1 MGRGLS
7 SRLVLCIC
15 CLLFATLPAF
25 AQKITGDVEGN
36 VTDSSGAVVPNVTI
50 TVQNAGTGLT
60 RTATTSNSGGFR
72 VTDLAVGSYKVTA
85 TAPGF
90 KSVVRPV
97 EVATGSVTHSDFV
110 LQVGQ
115 RTETIEVEG
124 IAPLVDLSPNNNNY
138 IDSEKIQEIPLNGRD
153 FNSLLAITPGVQR
166 APGGGF
172 LAVSINGSRTTSNNY
187 FIDGMY
193 NNDRYYGDSA
203 VNQTGVVGIPATAFP
218 PEAIEELSVQETPS
232 AEFGVKGGAPIL
244 LGIKSGTNQ
253 FHGSTTW
260 VNHSGFG
267 DATNYF
273 SKHSGCNQPGSCQ
286 PTNIHNNQFN
296 ATLGGPII
304 KDRTFFFGSFEGQR
318 LKSLA
323 VSQRTVPS
331 QDDVS
336 SAIAD
341 ITATPGL
348 SVDPVGQKLLNYFPI
363 GAGGNEA
370 FVAQTPTSASSN
382 GFVIKIDHKLNTQ
395 NSITGRYFF
404 GDSFQSAPSFAGLP
418 AGGSNNPNLFNSV
431 APTRVQ
437 MIGLS
442 WTMTRNNRVLE
453 SRLGFTR
460 FSQII
465 DVNNKVNPADL
476 GVDTGPLSATDYGVP
491 YVYLAPLGYGG
502 YIGGVQGY
510 PITTRP
516 DQTWDWSEHFSWV
529 KGNHTIKLGGN
540 FQRAYTNSLRNRA
553 RSGLLLGYYVG
564 YAVSG
569 ATGQTI
575 PAIQAAVEEL
585 LLGRADGANRNFGD
599 THRHI
604 FQNSVGFYGQDDWR
618 VRSNLTVTLG
628 LRWDINGAL
637 GERQNIGSNFIPG
650 QGLVHLGSGGI
661 SSLYN
666 LDLGDFGPRAGFS
679 WDVFGRGKTAVRAGY
694 SLTYDV
700 ANFGAIAAPYTFARA
715 RAGAFSQPNLG
726 PFSSFSV
733 SVFGTAANPN
743 PIDPASTC
751 YNPDNPSATTG
762 DFLCFSKGP
771 VFGSNRSGSPPYD
784 AFSIVRNFKTPRYHN
799 YNVSIQEELARNN
812 VLTVGYSGQRGQNLV
827 IYHDLNASP
836 IGSGTQGP
844 TGLCLKPSDCDPYR
858 PYAGQFS
865 PDLRHVIQAANGA
878 TSQYDSLQVSY
889 NQRNWNGLDTQYNLT
904 WSKCFDLNSVNRG
917 GAGDYPQINNSNPV
931 GSTAA
936 ATPNYQDSR
945 GLCDHDVR
953 LNFNVGGVYSLPDIP
968 KLGRWMGRGWQL
980 STIFTAISGRP
991 YSLLL
996 GGGSDPSGQGLT
1008 GSAIRAAWDGTS
1020 LHYNTRNPDEYVSEI
1035 FAREDQ
1041 TDPCGVLGPTFVDPN
1056 DPTHTHHEGGRP
1068 VSPFYLPC
1076 AASVGSS
1083 RRNQIVGPGLAQWD
1097 MTLSKSTK
1105 ITEKVSLQFR
1115 WEVYNL
1121 LNRANFHYFPNN
1133 TIGNCPSDSVLAG
1146 GVCAP
1151 GAAGFNNITKTS
1163 DVASGNPVIA
1173 QGGPRNMNFSLKLIF

>member
-1 MGRGLS
+1 MRSRLS
-7 SRLVLCIC
+7 SQVMSGLLCVG
-15 CLLFATLPAF
+15 LFVTLPGF
-25 AQKITGDVEGN
+25 AQKITGDIEGS

-50 TVQNAGTGLT
+50 TAQSLGTGLT
-60 RTATTSNSGGFR
+60 RTAVTNNSGNFR
-72 VTDLAVGSYKVTA
+72 FTEFAVGSYRVSA

-90 KSVVRPV
+90 KTIVRTIEVVTGG
-97 EVATGSVTHSDFV
+97 VAHSDFV

-115 RTETIEVEG
+115 RTETIEVEAS
-124 IAPLVDLSPNNNNY
+124 APLVDLSPNNNNY
-138 IDSEKIQEIPLNGRD
+138 IDGEKIQEIPLNGRD

-172 LAVSINGSRTTSNNY
+172 LAISINGARTTSNNY

-244 LGIKSGTNQ
+244 LGVKSGTNQ
-253 FHGSTTW
+253 FHGSATW

-273 SKHSGCNQPGSCQ
+273 SKHNGCDAPGSCQ

-296 ATLGGPII
+296 GTFGGPII

-323 VSQRTVPS
+323 LSDRTVPS
-331 QDDVS
+331 QDDVAGALAAI
-336 SAIAD
+336 SAAGM
-341 ITATPGL
+341 T
-348 SVDPVGQKLLNYFPI
+348 VDPTGQKLLSYFPV
-363 GAGGNEA
+363 GPGGSESL
-370 FVAQTPTSASSN
+370 VVQTPTSASSN
-382 GFVIKIDHKLNTQ
+382 GFVIKIDHNLNSR
-395 NSITGRYFF
+395 NLLTGRYFF
-404 GDSFQSAPSFAGLP
+404 GDSLQSAPPYAGLP
-418 AGGSNNPNLFNSV
+418 AGQSNNPNLFNSI

-442 WTMTRNNRVLE
+442 WTMTRGNKVLE

-460 FSQII
+460 FAQII
-465 DVNNKVNPADL
+465 DVNNKIDPKSL
-476 GVDTGPLSATDYGVP
+476 GVDTGPLSSGDFGVP
-491 YVYLAPLGYGG
+491 YVYLYQLGYGG
-502 YIGGVQGY
+502 YVGGVQGY

-529 KGNHTIKLGGN
+529 KGNHTIKMGGN

-553 RSGLLLGYYVG
+553 RTGLVVGYYT
-564 YAVSG
+564 S
-569 ATGQTI
+569 TI
-575 PAIQAAVEEL
+575 QDNVEEL
-585 LLGRADGANRNFGD
+585 LLGRADNANRNFGD
-599 THRHI
+599 THRHL
-604 FQNSVGFYGQDDWR
+604 FQNSVGFYGQDDWK
-618 VRSNLTVTLG
+618 VKPNLTLTLG
-628 LRWDINGAL
+628 LRWDFNGAL
-637 GERQNIGSNFIPG
+637 GERQDIGSNFIPG

-661 SSLYN
+661 SNLYN
-666 LDLGDFGPRAGFS
+666 HDLGDFGPRAGFS
-679 WDVFGRGKTAVRAGY
+679 WDVFGRGKTALRAGY

-715 RAGAFSQPNLG
+715 RAGAFSQPDLG
-726 PFSSFSV
+726 QYSSFSV
-733 SVFGTAANPN
+733 SISGNATTGPL
-743 PIDPASTC
+743 DPAAQC
-751 YNPDNPSATTG
+751 YNPDTGTG
-762 DFLCFSKGP
+762 DFICFSQGP
-771 VFGSNRSGSPPYD
+771 VFGANPSGSPPYN
-784 AFSIVRNFKTPRYHN
+784 AFSIVRDFKTPRLHN
-799 YNVSIQEELARNN
+799 YNLSIQQELARNN

-827 IYHDLNASP
+827 IYRDLNASP
-836 IGSGTQGP
+836 IGSP
-844 TGLCLKPSDCDPYR
+844 CSSPPDCDPSR
-858 PYAGQFS
+858 PYAGQFN
-865 PDLRHVIQAANGA
+865 PDLRHIIQMTNGA

-889 NQRNWNGLDTQYNLT
+889 NQRSWHGLDTQYNLT

-931 GSTAA
+931 GSTAP

-953 LNFNVGGVYSLPDIP
+953 LNFNVGGVYSLPNIAA
-968 KLGRWMGRGWQL
+968 LGKWAGRGWQL
-980 STIFTAISGRP
+980 SSIFTAISGRP

-1008 GSAIRAAWDGTS
+1008 GSSIRAAWDGTPI
-1020 LHYNTRNPDEYVSEI
+1020 HYNTRNPDNYVAET
-1035 FAREDQ
+1035 FTLPGQA
-1041 TDPCGVLGPTFVDPN
+1041 DPCGNLNSGN
-1056 DPTHTHHEGGRP
+1056 GGLP
-1068 VSPFYLPC
+1068 LSPFYIPC
-1076 AASVGSS
+1076 AGTVGNS
-1083 RRNQIVGPGLAQWD
+1083 RRNQLIGPGLAQWD
-1097 MTLSKSTK
+1097 MTLAKSTK
-1105 ITEKVSLQFR
+1105 ITERLSLQFR

-1121 LNRANFHYFPNN
+1121 LNRANFYYFPNN
-1133 TIGNCPSDSVLAG
+1133 TIGNCSPGNVLSNG
-1146 GVCAP
+1146 SCAL
-1151 GAAGFNNITKTS
+1151 GQSTFNNITKTS